1 MWLSTNA
8 DIGDREIQPSRSQIV
23 PWSMEEWIF
32 LSWKQIFA
40 ALGCASSGISYTH
53 SHITLFALALAE
65 KETPSTHRWLN
76 SFLQRE
82 NSSKNSPFFDLKTA
96 ASLLLFFGNVCYTPF
111 PHLVQVRQTRP
122 VNLPH
127 NMSHID

>member
-1 MWLSTNA
+1 MFIYECRHWGQRDPA
-8 DIGDREIQPSRSQIV
+8 VQI
-23 PWSMEEWIF
+23 SDCSLEHGGIF

-96 ASLLLFFGNVCYTPF
+96 ASLLLFFGNVCSMPF

-127 NMSHID
+127 NMSHIG